1 MPAIR
6 RLLLPVLLFLLL
18 HPAAL
23 SAQGRTRTWNAPAL
37 HYVADGVEHEV
48 AAEML
53 TLDIVPERLPSR
65 VTLRVPRA
73 TPGPGA
79 AWCDGDRMVAPA
91 VAADTL
97 AAAPPAMAFDPA
109 AAMLVALDAPGS
121 NRDPAVRE
129 TAAITLGGDGGGN
142 TVVLAETAT
151 DSGVFAG
158 ALPGAGRADL
168 AACWPTIR
176 RGTAATLAFAG
187 DEGSLA
193 TSLSPPVDPAGLV
206 FDAATGAPV
215 DGARVTLLREDG
227 AAATVFGDDGVSRYP
242 ATVTSGEAVSD
253 AGGHRYPAVRGRY
266 RFPFVAAGRYR
277 LRVEVPAGFVA
288 PSSAPASALAALRDA
303 AGQPFA
309 LNAASAG
316 GTLLLAEGA
325 SFAADIPLDHD
336 AQYGSQAALLLTRT
350 MSTREAEPGDRIE
363 VRLAL
368 TNRGTV
374 ASGALH
380 LVDTLP
386 SALRYRA
393 GSMRGAAEPARDAAG
408 GAIDVALASLA
419 PGGSVELRYQLGV
432 VPGAAPG
439 RAVARAR
446 ARTPLATSNE
456 AAAAV
461 RIRPLLFTDA
471 MTILGQV
478 GEGGCTAAP
487 RGVAGIR
494 LLLEDGS
501 VVVTDPNGLYYLESV
516 AAGRHVVALDTA
528 SLPVGL
534 EPVDCAHDTAAGGSA
549 TSRFVEGTGG
559 LVRRVDFRLRR
570 SAVSATPPPAPV
582 VAPSDDAA
590 AAGDRDWLAGRQ
602 PGVAWLFPAADHNPR
617 APVTRVV
624 IQHAPG
630 QRVALTLGG
639 RAVDPLRFDG
649 TDDDGH
655 GVAVSRWVGIALAP
669 GANLFAARV
678 LAADGHVV
686 ATLDRVVT
694 VSGPAALAT
703 VDAAHS
709 RLLADGST
717 TPLVAVRVTDAGG
730 RPVRAGTLV
739 PFTVDAP
746 HAPAPAAV
754 PERTATP
761 GRASVPVVGD
771 DGLALLPLRPTGQ
784 AGAVGIHVSF
794 AAGEAVRTSDVEAW
808 LTPAAQRWTVVGF
821 GAGSLGYDMLARH
834 ARPLPARGRDRRIGD
849 GQLAV
854 YARGR
859 IRGSWLLT
867 LAYDSARRVDAARG
881 LLGQVDP
888 NRYYTVYGDAA
899 AQGQD
904 TPSAARLYLRLE
916 ARQAYALFGDVETG
930 LGEARL
936 TRYARTLT
944 GFKAAHRGRNWRLTG
959 FAARTTTLAGHDEIA
974 GTGLTGPYRLRA
986 QAIVANTD
994 AVRIEVRD
1002 RQRPDRIV
1010 ATTPLARHLD
1020 YEIDTAAGTLRF
1032 AAPVASRDA
1041 ALNPVVIVADYEV
1054 ESGSAGRLAAGG
1066 RVERRVGRLAIGATL
1081 IHDETRTAGAGMAGI
1096 DAVLRLAPGT
1106 TLRTEVAAGG
1116 NRGLAAGGA
1125 FVGEVEHHRAGLDL
1139 VAYVRR
1145 QALGFGLGQQSLV
1158 EAGTR
1163 KFGAD
1168 LRWTGG
1174 EVAVT
1179 ATAWQQAMIAGAGR
1193 RMAGQGRVDW
1203 RRGARTLFAG
1213 VEVASDRGLDGGDRD
1228 SRLLAFGASQV
1239 LAGGALTLTGETRVA
1254 PGGQKASVDFPV
1266 RHQVEAAWRV
1276 SPALRLIGGYALDDG
1291 AAYRA
1296 RTLRAGLDLTPW
1308 RGARLASTLN
1318 QRAPAGNEQ
1327 GRRFAQYSIAQS
1339 LPLGARWTVDATLD
1353 STTTL
1358 AGAVPAGAQV
1368 AAFQP
1373 IAGYGAVGQDAGD
1386 SRAATLG
1393 AAYRAGPWSARARL
1407 EYRDA
1412 ATERRWSLG
1421 GDVLR
1426 ALGEGR
1432 TLAAGGRVTH
1442 VVAAT
1447 GAAGMN
1453 AVGDV
1458 ALAWRPPASRWTLL
1472 NRLTLR
1478 HDRGGVAGSD
1488 ATPGAGHLTTRL
1500 IDNIALDYR
1509 GTLDG
1514 RGQGVE
1520 ASLSYG
1526 IKQVSGRYADEAVGG
1541 LIDATGVALRRGF
1554 GPHLDIGVAASVQHG
1569 WSDRRWAWSG
1579 GPSLGLSPVGDV
1591 WMTLGYNVAGY
1602 RDRDLAAD
1610 RYTRAGPYLTV
1621 RLKFDARAVGMAAH
1635 LLGAGR

>member
-1 MPAIR
+1 MPVIR
-6 RLLLPVLLFLLL
+6 RLLLLLVLLL
-18 HPAAL
+18 PAAL
-23 SAQGRTRTWNAPAL
+23 SAQVRTRTWNAPAL
-37 HYVADGVEHEV
+37 RYVVDGVEHEV

-53 TLDIVPERLPSR
+53 TLDIVRERLPSR
-65 VTLRVPRA
+65 LTLRVPPA
-73 TPGPGA
+73 TLDPGA
-79 AWCDGDRMVAPA
+79 ARCDGERMVAAA

-97 AAAPPAMAFDPA
+97 AAAPPAVALDPA

-129 TAAITLGGDGGGN
+129 TVAITLAADSGAR
-142 TVVLAETAT
+142 TIVLAETAA

-168 AACWPTIR
+168 AACWSTIR

-215 DGARVTLLREDG
+215 DGARVTLLGEDG
-227 AAATVFGDDGVSRYP
+227 ATATVLGDDGVSRYP
-242 ATVTSGEAVSD
+242 STVTSGEAVSD

-277 LRVEVPAGFVA
+277 LRVEPPAGFVA

-309 LNAASAG
+309 LNAGSTGSA
-316 GTLLLAEGA
+316 LELARGA
-325 SFAADIPLDHD
+325 SFAVDIPLDHSD
-336 AQYGSQAALLLTRT
+336 PAALLLTRT
-350 MSTREAEPGDRIE
+350 MSTREAEPGDRVE

-368 TNRGTV
+368 TNRGTT

-380 LVDTLP
+380 LIDSLP
-386 SALRYRA
+386 AALRYRA
-393 GSMRGAAEPARDAAG
+393 GSMRGVAEPARDDAG
-408 GAIDVALASLA
+408 RSIDVTLASLA
-419 PGGSVELRYQLGV
+419 PGGSVELRYVLSV
-432 VPGAAPG
+432 VPGAATG
-439 RAVARAR
+439 RAVASAR
-446 ARTPLATSNE
+446 ARTALATSNE
-456 AAAAV
+456 AAATV

-471 MTILGQV
+471 ITILGQV
-478 GEGGCTAAP
+478 GLVGEGGCAAAP

-501 VVVTDPNGLYYLESV
+501 VVVTDPNGLYHLEGV

-528 SLPVGL
+528 SVPAGL
-534 EPVDCAHDTAAGGSA
+534 EPIDCARDTATAGSA
-549 TSRFVEGTGG
+549 TSRFVEGAGG

-570 SAVSATPPPAPV
+570 SAVTPPPAPV
-582 VAPSDDAA
+582 AAAASDDAA

-602 PGVAWLFPAADHNPR
+602 PGLAWLFPAADHNPR

-639 RAVDPLRFDG
+639 RAVDPLRFDA

-655 GVAVSRWVGIALAP
+655 GVAVSRWTGIALAP

-694 VSGPAALAT
+694 VSGPAAIAT
-703 VDAAHS
+703 LDAAHS

-746 HAPAPAAV
+746 HAPAPAAM

-771 DGLALLPLRPTGQ
+771 DGIALLPLRPTGQ
-784 AGAVGIHVSF
+784 AGAVGVHIGF
-794 AAGEAVRTSDVEAW
+794 AAGESVRTSDVEAW

-834 ARPLPARGRDRRIGD
+834 ARPLPAGGRDRRIGD

-867 LAYDSARRVDAARG
+867 LAYDSARRVDATRG

-888 NRYYTVYGDAA
+888 NRYYTVYGDGA

-916 ARQAYALFGDVETG
+916 TRQAHGLFGDIETG

-944 GFKAAHRGRNWRLTG
+944 GFKAAYRGRRWRATG

-1010 ATTPLARHLD
+1010 ASTPLARHLD
-1020 YEIDTAAGTLRF
+1020 YEIDTATGTLRF

-1066 RVERRVGRLAIGATL
+1066 RVERRVGRLVIGATA
-1081 IHDETRTAGAGMAGI
+1081 IHDQTRTAGAGVAGI

-1163 KFGAD
+1163 KIGAD
-1168 LRWTGG
+1168 LRWTSGG
-1174 EVAVT
+1174 IAVT
-1179 ATAWQQAMIAGAGR
+1179 ATGWQQAMIAGAGKR
-1193 RMAGQGRVDW
+1193 IAGQGRVDW

-1228 SRLLAFGASQV
+1228 SRLLAFGASQA
-1239 LAGGALTLTGETRVA
+1239 LAGGALTLTGETRIA
-1254 PGGQKASVDFPV
+1254 PGGQKASADFPV
-1266 RHQVEAAWRV
+1266 RHQVEAAWRL

-1291 AAYRA
+1291 AAYRV
-1296 RTLRAGLDLTPW
+1296 RTLRAGIDLTPW

-1318 QRAPAGNEQ
+1318 ERGPAGNEQ

-1358 AGAVPAGAQV
+1358 AGAVAAGAQV
-1368 AAFQP
+1368 AVFQP
-1373 IAGYGAVGQDAGD
+1373 IAGYGAPGQGAGD

-1412 ATERRWSLG
+1412 TSERRWSLG

-1453 AVGDV
+1453 AVGDL
-1458 ALAWRPPASRWTLL
+1458 ALAWRPPTSRWTLL

-1478 HDRGGVAGSD
+1478 HDRGGVAGND
-1488 ATPGAGHLTTRL
+1488 ATVAAGHLTTRL
-1500 IDNIALDYR
+1500 IDNVALDYR
-1509 GTLDG
+1509 STLDG
-1514 RGQGVE
+1514 RGRGVE

-1526 IKQVSGRYADEAVGG
+1526 VKQVSGRYADEAVVG

-1579 GPSLGLSPVGDV
+1579 GPSLGLSPAGDM